1 MSIGFKKKVWRISRG
16 ERERVNLFLHPYGK
30 ALAASGAT
38 DDVIARNASKAQGAF
53 AMRALAVD
61 VGLSVPNAQKETLKG
76 LKNGS
81 HRAAEGGVLGAS
93 FCDVAREKSKEGIAE
108 GKQIEGGEDK
118 AEHAV

>member
-1 MSIGFKKKVWRISRG
+1 MSIGFQKKVRIILQDV
-16 ERERVNLFLHPYGK
+16 RENVHLFLYLYGK
-30 ALAASGAT
+30 AFAASGAT
-38 DDVIARNASKAQGAF
+38 DDVIARNAGKAQGAF

-61 VGLSVPNAQKETLKG
+61 VGLSVSNAQKETLKG
-76 LKNGS
+76 LKNGA

-108 GKQIEGGEDK
+108 GKQIERGEDK